1 MGCYLGFLPYFFF
14 IFSLPS
20 TQPTLPVILDNTPY
34 VIKKTI
40 AEVLKEPETVWK
52 SLFTWLT
59 KNEMMANANK
69 RHLFLSSVKDYLIE
83 IDGSYSVKKFHRCSM
98 MIFALRSYVKMQIG
112 SYMR

>member
-1 MGCYLGFLPYFFF
+1 MQIIVHGLLFRVSTLFLFHLFIIIDTTYF
-14 IFSLPS
+14 
-20 TQPTLPVILDNTPY
+20 ILDNTPY

-59 KNEMMANANK
+59 KNEMMANAHK

-98 MIFALRSYVKMQIG
+98 MIFAL